1 MDGKGS
7 RGLSS
12 GNDRQ
17 RQLQVLKIGK
27 QCAKFLATHKQALFA
42 GILLAGLVVLL
53 FGVFSQFQ
61 GPSNNTAP
69 SGMTAVDYSTF
80 IAQVKAGNVLA
91 VSFRDNEGNGV
102 LWESLQKSQTAGVPP
117 PNITPNQPPAGCSSV
132 WPFLRHRRDF

>member
-53 FGVFSQFQ
+53 FGDFRQFQ
-61 GPSNNTAP
+61 GPSNSTAP

-80 IAQVKAGNVLA
+80 IALVKAGNVLA
-91 VSFRDNEGNGV
+91 VFTLG
-102 LWESLQKSQTAGVPP
+102 ESRLLNLLLSPIKILVFVNPQ
-117 PNITPNQPPAGCSSV
+117 
-132 WPFLRHRRDF
+132 R

>member
-80 IAQVKAGNVLA
+80 IAQVKAGNVMA
-91 VSFRDNEGNGV
+91 DCIRVEDNQGMRRETP
-102 LWESLQKSQTAGVPP
+102 QQT
-117 PNITPNQPPAGCSSV
+117 PA
-132 WPFLRHRRDF
+132 R

>member
-80 IAQVKAGNVLA
+80 IAQVKAGNVMA
-91 VSFRDNEGNGV
+91 VIFLGKTGKV
-102 LWESLQKSQTAGVPP
+102 CFL
-117 PNITPNQPPAGCSSV
+117 QPPQNNQDRMSL
-132 WPFLRHRRDF
+132 PP

>member
-80 IAQVKAGNVLA
+80 IAQVKAGNVMA
-91 VSFRDNEGNGV
+91 VYNLSHKEEVV
-102 LWESLQKSQTAGVPP
+102 LSKYLQKSQDRAAVPP
-117 PNITPNQPPAGCSSV
+117 TITPYPPGAGLFV
-132 WPFLRHRRDF
+132 WG

>member
-91 VSFRDNEGNGV
+91 VTFLEKAGKGLYAETQQKKQDRRCTQTTITTEHHRAGF
-102 LWESLQKSQTAGVPP
+102 SLGHTY
-117 PNITPNQPPAGCSSV
+117 
-132 WPFLRHRRDF
+132 H